1 MITSKKKYSRKKKI
15 KSGGKGTNSPAVAF
29 KILMETKDKLLD
41 EINIAAI
48 IKDAYDLLYDI
59 LTGGDKTQAEFRRR
73 VLEQLYI
80 LTGGNNCAIKEKLC
94 TNPELLKQIDI
105 LYEKVYITAENGLFS
120 GLTNIISI
128 VPGFGPLAVAVIN
141 GFKISKDVKR
151 GIYDKVNKVLRIVDE
166 IKSVK
171 SLTDKQ
177 PPQPQQP
184 PQPPQ
189 LQPSPPPVKNGGT
202 RKQKK
207 INTKQIKHI
216 VDTYLQFLNLIL
228 YVKKKY
234 KNNNTIKQE
243 MHKMHKS
250 RKRL

>member
-1 MITSKKKYSRKKKI
+1 MD
-15 KSGGKGTNSPAVAF
+15 
-29 KILMETKDKLLD
+29 TKNKLLD
-41 EINIAAI
+41 EINIAGI
-48 IKDAYDLLYDI
+48 IKDTYDLLYDI

-80 LTGGNNCAIKEKLC
+80 LTGGNNCTIKEKLC
-94 TNPELLKQIDI
+94 TNQELLKQIDI
-105 LYEKVYITAENGLFS
+105 IYEKVYTTAENGLFS
-120 GLTNIISI
+120 GLTNVISI

-141 GFKISKDVKR
+141 GIKISKDVKK
-151 GIYDKVNKVLRIVDE
+151 GVYDKFNNVLTIVDE

-171 SLTDKQ
+171 SLTEQ
-177 PPQPQQP
+177 PPQQPQQ
-184 PQPPQ
+184 
-189 LQPSPPPVKNGGT
+189 SPKSGGT

-207 INTKQIKHI
+207 IKTKQIKHI

-234 KNNNTIKQE
+234 NNNNKSIKQQ
-243 MHKMHKS
+243 MRKMRKMRKS

>member
-1 MITSKKKYSRKKKI
+1 MVSSNIKKPIKKSRKKTI
-15 KSGGKGTNSPAVAF
+15 SGGKGTTSPAVAL
-29 KILMETKDKLLD
+29 KILMDTKNKLLD
-41 EINIAAI
+41 EINIAGI
-48 IKDAYDLLYDI
+48 IKDTYDLLYDI

-80 LTGGNNCAIKEKLC
+80 LTGGNNCTIKEKLC
-94 TNPELLKQIDI
+94 TNQELLKQIDI
-105 LYEKVYITAENGLFS
+105 IYEKVYTTAENGLFS

-128 VPGFGPLAVAVIN
+128 VPGFGPLAAAVIN
-141 GFKISKDVKR
+141 GIKISKDVKK
-151 GIYDKVNKVLRIVDE
+151 GVYDKFNNVLTIVDE

-171 SLTDKQ
+171 SLTEQ
-177 PPQPQQP
+177 PPQQSQQ
-184 PQPPQ
+184 
-189 LQPSPPPVKNGGT
+189 SPKSGGT

-207 INTKQIKHI
+207 IKTKQIKHI

-234 KNNNTIKQE
+234 NNNNKSIKQQ
-243 MHKMHKS
+243 MRKMRKS